1 MWRSGRRATGSRQG
15 LHATLHNTR
24 QSRRTDRCVDGRR
37 LRVAEIK
44 KQRPRPRP
52 LPVGTSLETAAI
64 RPITEKLLKVDFPAR
79 ATSLA
84 IARHLP
90 VRRSGRAPVRERG
103 FTLVEV
109 MVVVAILG
117 ILAALIVP
125 KIIGRSDD
133 ARIVA
138 AKQDVA
144 TLGAALKL
152 YRLDNQRYPNSEQGL
167 KALVEKPTV
176 EPIPGNWKT
185 GGYLDKLPKDPWG
198 NPYQYLQPGV
208 HGEIDIFSL
217 GADGQPGGTGN
228 DADIGSWDQ

>member
-1 MWRSGRRATGSRQG
+1 METMLKATM
-15 LHATLHNTR
+15 
-24 QSRRTDRCVDGRR
+24 
-37 LRVAEIK
+37 K
-44 KQRPRPRP
+44 KDTGQR
-52 LPVGTSLETAAI
+52 
-64 RPITEKLLKVDFPAR
+64 F
-79 ATSLA
+79 
-84 IARHLP
+84 RHGFTH
-90 VRRSGRAPVRERG
+90 GRARG

-144 TLGAALKL
+144 TLISALKL
-152 YRLDNQRYPNSEQGL
+152 YRLDNQRYPSTDQGL

-176 EPIPGNWKT
+176 DPIPNNWKS

-198 NPYQYLQPGV
+198 NLYQYLQPGV
-208 HGEIDIFSL
+208 HGELDVWSL